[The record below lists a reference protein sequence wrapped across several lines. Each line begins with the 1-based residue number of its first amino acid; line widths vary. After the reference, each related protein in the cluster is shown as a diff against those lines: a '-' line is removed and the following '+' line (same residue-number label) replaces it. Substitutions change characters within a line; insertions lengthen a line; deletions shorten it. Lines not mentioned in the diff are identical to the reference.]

1 MLLATTTAGHD
12 FGSICYE
19 VYERA
24 MSGEEPRWYGLWLE
38 GDRMRPPWISDED
51 IEEARRTLPD
61 AVFQRLHMNK
71 WVAASG
77 SVWSREQVL
86 ACRDG
91 ALEPQA
97 VGKPRFAHFLAV
109 DLGLTHDRTAAVIL
123 HKDFTMG
130 RIVVDAIQVW
140 EGSQAAP
147 VQIAAVEA
155 YIQWALRA
163 FPRLSVVV
171 DPWQMQATVQRLG
184 QYRVKAVHF
193 TNEYIAKLS
202 SNLHHL
208 ISGRLLH
215 FFPHPLLESE
225 LIEVVARQTPYGWR
239 IDHAANRHDD
249 LVIALGMAAL
259 ESAAAPRPSRIWTAD
274 ELERIYGKHWRV
286 VLGF

>member
-1 MLLATTTAGHD
+1 
-12 FGSICYE
+12 
-19 VYERA
+19 
-24 MSGEEPRWYGLWLE
+24 
-38 GDRMRPPWISDED
+38 
-51 IEEARRTLPD
+51 
-61 AVFQRLHMNK
+61 
-71 WVAASG
+71 
-77 SVWSREQVL
+77 
-86 ACRDG
+86 
-91 ALEPQA
+91 
-97 VGKPRFAHFLAV
+97 
-109 DLGLTHDRTAAVIL
+109 
-123 HKDFTMG
+123 
-130 RIVVDAIQVW
+130 
-140 EGSQAAP
+140 
-147 VQIAAVEA
+147 
-155 YIQWALRA
+155 
-163 FPRLSVVV
+163 
-171 DPWQMQATVQRLG
+171 MQATVQRLG

-249 LVIALGMAAL
+249 IVIALGMAAL